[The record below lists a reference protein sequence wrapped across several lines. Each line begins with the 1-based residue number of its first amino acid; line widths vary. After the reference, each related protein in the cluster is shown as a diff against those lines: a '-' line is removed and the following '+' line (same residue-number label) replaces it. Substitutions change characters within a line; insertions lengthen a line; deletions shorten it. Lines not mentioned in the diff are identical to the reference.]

1 LKGSLTVAAAEIS
14 VVVPAYNEEA
24 LIQSTLDGLRSYLLT
39 RPEAF
44 EIVVVDDGSQD
55 RTVALVEEWQKSN
68 RAALK
73 LVVNPSNRGK
83 GFSVRRGV
91 QESCGRFIIFMD
103 ADLPYEL
110 GAIDEFLKALRE
122 GHDLAV
128 GSRVLPSSSV
138 RGVSRIRYLAGQVFS
153 WLEQTVLATGLADTQ
168 CGFKAF
174 NAAAA
179 REIFRRVTI
188 DGFGFDVEMVYI
200 ARKLKYSIQP
210 VAVQMI
216 DRHRAS
222 RVRLVEDS
230 LKMFINLFTVRWL
243 DWQGKYK

>member
-1 LKGSLTVAAAEIS
+1 MESTEIS

-24 LIQSTLDGLRSYLLT
+24 LIQSTLDGLRSYLQT
-39 RPEAF
+39 RPEPF

-55 RTVALVEEWQKSN
+55 GTVALVNAWQKSN
-68 RAALK
+68 NAIAK
-73 LVVNPSNRGK
+73 LVTNPTNKGK

-110 GAIDEFLKALRE
+110 GAIDDFLNALRN

-138 RGVSRIRYLAGQVFS
+138 RGVSAIRYLAGQVFS
-153 WLEQTVLATGLADTQ
+153 WLEQAVLGTGLADTQ

-174 NAAAA
+174 NAKAA

-188 DGFGFDVEMVYI
+188 DGFGFDVEMIYI
-200 ARKLKYSIQP
+200 ARKLEYSIHP

-230 LKMFINLFTVRWL
+230 VKMFINLFTVRWL

>member
-1 LKGSLTVAAAEIS
+1 MASTEIS
-14 VVVPAYNEEA
+14 VVVPAYNEET
-24 LIQSTLDGLRSYLLT
+24 LIQSTLDGLRSYFLT
-39 RPEAF
+39 RPESF
-44 EIVVVDDGSQD
+44 EIVVVDDGSRDQ
-55 RTVALVEEWQKSN
+55 TVALVNEWKKSN
-68 RAALK
+68 DIILK
-73 LVVNPSNRGK
+73 LVTNRANRGK

-110 GAIDEFLKALRE
+110 GAIDDFLKALRN
-122 GHDLAV
+122 GHDMAV
-128 GSRVLPSSSV
+128 GSRVLPASSV

-153 WLEQTVLATGLADTQ
+153 WLEQAVLGTGLADTQ

-179 REIFRRVTI
+179 KEIFRRVTI
-188 DGFGFDVEMVYI
+188 DGFGFDVEMIYI
-200 ARKLKYSIQP
+200 ARKLKYSIEP

-230 LKMFINLFTVRWL
+230 LKMFVNLFTVRWL
-243 DWQGKYK
+243 DGQGKYK

>member
-1 LKGSLTVAAAEIS
+1 MAAAEIS

-24 LIQSTLDGLRSYLLT
+24 LIQTTLEGLCSYLRT
-39 RPEAF
+39 RPESF
-44 EIVVVDDGSQD
+44 EVVVVNDGSRD
-55 RTVALVEEWQKSN
+55 KTVALIQEWQKSN
-68 RAALK
+68 PALLK
-73 LVVNPSNRGK
+73 LVSNPANKGK

-110 GAIDEFLKALRE
+110 DAIDDFLQALRN

-138 RGVSRIRYLAGQVFS
+138 RGVSAIRYLAGQVFS
-153 WLEQTVLATGLADTQ
+153 WLEQAVLGTGLADTQ

-174 NAAAA
+174 NADAA

-188 DGFGFDVEMVYI
+188 DGFGFDVEMVYV
-200 ARKLKYSIQP
+200 ARKLNYSIQP

-230 LKMFINLFTVRWL
+230 LKMFLNLFTVRWL

>member
-1 LKGSLTVAAAEIS
+1 MAAMEIS
-14 VVVPAYNEEA
+14 VVVPAYNEET
-24 LIQSTLDGLRSYLLT
+24 LIQGTIDGLRSYLLT
-39 RPEAF
+39 RPESF

-55 RTVALVEEWQKSN
+55 KTVALVSEWQQSN
-68 RAALK
+68 DILLK
-73 LVVNPSNRGK
+73 LVSNPANRGK

-110 GAIDEFLKALRE
+110 GAIDDFLQALRN
-122 GHDLAV
+122 GHDIAV

-138 RGVSRIRYLAGQVFS
+138 RGVSKIRFLAGQVFS
-153 WLEQTVLATGLADTQ
+153 WLEQAVLGTGLADTQ

-179 REIFRRVTI
+179 KEIFRRVTI
-188 DGFGFDVEMVYI
+188 DGFGFDVEMIYI
-200 ARKLKYSIQP
+200 ARKLRYSIHP

-230 LKMFINLFTVRWL
+230 FKMFINLFTVRWL
-243 DWQGKYK
+243 DRQGKYE

>member
-1 LKGSLTVAAAEIS
+1 MQMAATEIS

-24 LIQSTLDGLRSYLLT
+24 LIQNTLEGLHSYFRRRS
-39 RPEAF
+39 ESF
-44 EIVVVDDGSQD
+44 EFVVVDDGSQD
-55 RTVALVEEWQKSN
+55 RTVPLIEEWRRSN
-68 RAALK
+68 NVILK
-73 LVVNPSNRGK
+73 LVVNPTNRGK

-91 QESCGRFIIFMD
+91 QESCGQFIVFMD

-110 GAIDEFLKALRE
+110 DAIDDFLRAFRE

-128 GSRVLPSSSV
+128 GSRVLPASEV
-138 RGVSRIRYLAGQVFS
+138 RGVSAVRYLAGQVFS
-153 WLEQTVLATGLADTQ
+153 WLEQAVLATGLADTQ

-174 NAAAA
+174 RAGAA
-179 REIFRRVTI
+179 REIFRRLTI
-188 DGFGFDVEMVYI
+188 DGFGFDVEMIFV
-200 ARKLKYSIQP
+200 ARKLKYSIRP

-216 DRHRAS
+216 DRQRAS

-230 LKMFINLFTVRWL
+230 IKMFINLFTVRWL

>member
-1 LKGSLTVAAAEIS
+1 MASTEIS

-24 LIQSTLDGLRSYLLT
+24 LIQSTLDGLRSYLQT
-39 RPEAF
+39 RPEPF

-55 RTVALVEEWQKSN
+55 GTVALVNAWQKAN
-68 RAALK
+68 DAILK
-73 LVVNPSNRGK
+73 LVTNPANKGK

-110 GAIDEFLKALRE
+110 DAIDDFLIALRN

-138 RGVSRIRYLAGQVFS
+138 RGVSAIRYLAGQVFS
-153 WLEQTVLATGLADTQ
+153 WLEQAVLGTGLADTQ

-174 NAAAA
+174 NAKAA

-188 DGFGFDVEMVYI
+188 DGFGFDVEMIYI
-200 ARKLKYSIQP
+200 ARKLEYSIHP

-222 RVRLVEDS
+222 RVRLVDDS
-230 LKMFINLFTVRWL
+230 VKMFINLFTVRWL

>member
-1 LKGSLTVAAAEIS
+1 MI
-14 VVVPAYNEEA
+14 
-24 LIQSTLDGLRSYLLT
+24 
-39 RPEAF
+39 
-44 EIVVVDDGSQD
+44 
-55 RTVALVEEWQKSN
+55 EEWQNSN
-68 RAALK
+68 DVPLK
-73 LVVNPSNRGK
+73 LLINPANRGK

-91 QESCGRFIIFMD
+91 QEACGRFIIFMD

-110 GAIDEFLKALRE
+110 QAIDDFLKALRD

-128 GSRVLPSSSV
+128 GSRVLASSSV
-138 RGVSRIRYLAGQVFS
+138 RGVSAVRYLAGQVFS
-153 WLEQTVLATGLADTQ
+153 WLEQAVLATGLADTQ

-188 DGFGFDVEMVYI
+188 DGFGFDVEMIYV
-200 ARKLKYSIQP
+200 ARKLEYSIQP

-222 RVRLVEDS
+222 RVRLVQDS
-230 LKMFINLFTVRWL
+230 AKMFINLFTVRWL

>member
-1 LKGSLTVAAAEIS
+1 LKERLEMAATEIS

-24 LIQSTLDGLRSYLLT
+24 LIRSTLEGLGSYLLA
-39 RPEAF
+39 RPESF
-44 EIVVVDDGSQD
+44 EIVVVDDGSRD
-55 RTVALVEEWQKSN
+55 KTVALVEEWQRSN
-68 RAALK
+68 HSFLK
-73 LVVNPSNRGK
+73 LVVNPNNRGK
-83 GFSVRRGV
+83 GYSVRRGV

-110 GAIDEFLKALRE
+110 AAIEDFLKALRN

-138 RGVSRIRYLAGQVFS
+138 RGVSAIRYLAGQVFS
-153 WLEQTVLATGLADTQ
+153 WLEQAVLGTGLADTQ

-174 NAAAA
+174 NADAA

-188 DGFGFDVEMVYI
+188 DGFGFDVEMIYI
-200 ARKLKYSIQP
+200 ARKLHYSIQP

-230 LKMFINLFTVRWL
+230 AKMFLNLFTVRWL

>member
-1 LKGSLTVAAAEIS
+1 MESTEIS

-24 LIQSTLDGLRSYLLT
+24 LIQSTLDGLRSYLQT
-39 RPEAF
+39 RPEPF

-55 RTVALVEEWQKSN
+55 GTVALVNAWQKSN
-68 RAALK
+68 NAIAK
-73 LVVNPSNRGK
+73 LVTNPANRGK

-103 ADLPYEL
+103 ADLPYEM
-110 GAIDEFLKALRE
+110 GAIDDFLFALRN

-128 GSRVLPSSSV
+128 GSRVLPSSSG
-138 RGVSRIRYLAGQVFS
+138 RGVSAIRYLAGQVFS
-153 WLEQTVLATGLADTQ
+153 WLEQAVLGTGLADTQ

-174 NAAAA
+174 NAKAA

-188 DGFGFDVEMVYI
+188 DGFGFDVEMIYI
-200 ARKLKYSIQP
+200 ARKLEYSIHP

-230 LKMFINLFTVRWL
+230 VKMFINLFTVRWL